1 MIVQKKEEKKMKKAL
16 AVLLVFA
23 MLFAW
28 GCQGEN
34 KKNDDKYKA
43 IEPIDGEH
51 MIFIPDP
58 SSGLDDCLTRIDK
71 SSNSLGD
78 NAKVVLDVIY
88 EDLESRGITSYAK
101 DVYGVA
107 YEAMD
112 PLDEA
117 DVYKV
122 FLNDESIEPVFVVIL
137 RDIRDYTGED
147 YCLIGSFTEE
157 ALADGLRSAV
167 MQVVTDYRE
176 QLTKDLGFLRDDVEV
191 RFPITITRDLAFAK
205 PSAEQITLYE
215 RTKETFEKYTLAEWK
230 MDGNN
235 RIIVNGAPYDKI
247 IDSSVFSMET
257 LGKYLSTSFTERV
270 IKQIDKHYSYL
281 KSGNNPVY
289 IEQDGYLYVQGIGL
303 GAPMSFKSVAP
314 KYTALQG
321 DSRLFM
327 IIESEWAV
335 FDSGY
340 NEIGTTYK
348 EDLIV
353 FEKTDGDWK
362 CDHYTE
368 VPFGN
373 FVTSFKLYNGYDGE

>member
-107 YEAMD
+107 YEAID

-147 YCLIGSFTEE
+147 FCLMGSFTEE

-215 RTKETFEKYTLAEWK
+215 TTKETFEKYTLADWM

-235 RIIVNGAPYDKI
+235 RITVNGAPYDKI

-257 LGKYLSTSFTERV
+257 LGKYLSASFTERV
-270 IKQIDKHYSYL
+270 IKQIDKQYSYL

-335 FDSGY
+335 FDSSY